1 MVPLATTRNVVRV
14 SHLVDL
20 VLLTGVK
27 QDSNIYGPKELNVEL
42 MAT

>member
-1 MVPLATTRNVVRV
+1 MVPFATTQNVVRV

-20 VLLTGVK
+20 VLLEGVK
-27 QDSNIYGPKELNVEL
+27 QDSNTYGPKGLNVEL